1 MPPSQLTPPSGSS
14 SISGIAVLENP
25 RQQKDSPKTSFFDA
39 HLFCPVDSL
48 ENNSDIENEGDQ
60 DKKTMKGILASLRYF
75 NSRDLI
81 FNDVDAYLITA
92 NMSFIFSLLNKMY
105 IHLPTR
111 SSRFLTPLPK
121 IFQIL
126 HRRSWVT
133 KITPW
138 LGTLFLWVRF
148 LFCRINNSFHF
159 TAYSCTNRT
168 CLQLFHH
175 PCIGL
180 PYHSSF
186 WHTDLHAHIWPCPGA
201 IHLCLQG
208 L

>member
-25 RQQKDSPKTSFFDA
+25 WQQKDSPKTLFFDA
-39 HLFCPVDSL
+39 HLFCPVDGL
-48 ENNSDIENEGDQ
+48 ENNLDIENEGDQ
-60 DKKTMKGILASLRYF
+60 DKKTRKGILASLHYF
-75 NSRDLI
+75 NSWDLI
-81 FNDVDAYLITA
+81 FNNVDTYFITA
-92 NMSFIFSLLNKMY
+92 NVSSIFSLLTKMY

-126 HRRSWVT
+126 HHQSWVK

-148 LFCRINNSFHF
+148 SFL
-159 TAYSCTNRT
+159 S
-168 CLQLFHH
+168 
-175 PCIGL
+175 
-180 PYHSSF
+180 
-186 WHTDLHAHIWPCPGA
+186 DK
-201 IHLCLQG
+201 
-208 L
+208 